1 MIDNLNTP
9 MILAIDVEAAMIAHP
24 HMRSRLVVEIGLHKA
39 RYEHHEA
46 TEAQKTESREWLVAR
61 GYSRM
66 FGVSWDNH
74 D

>member
-9 MILAIDVEAAMIAHP
+9 MILAIDVEAAMIAH
-24 HMRSRLVVEIGLHKA
+24 HKA
-39 RYEHHEA
+39 QYEHYEA
-46 TEAQKTESREWLVAR
+46 TEAQRIESREWLVAR

-66 FGVSWDNH
+66 FGVPWDNH